1 MFKHIK
7 CIANN
12 VVQAALRRVEDNLR
26 SDMIEP
32 NPEPNPE
39 PYPKPKPTEPEPKP
53 KESKEPE
60 PNPKESKEP
69 EPNPKES
76 KEPEPNPYETSE
88 TAVIDQ
94 WRATLHSTDVQITLR
109 ALIGMIQRL
118 CFFSEPD
125 KRCLRTYGFDRDDM
139 TKMIEKIRRRPRLM
153 IDTSDIDTHDRVAMG
168 AMFNNMR
175 KIIGMFYVRN
185 FVVRVETTFDNTQIR
200 SEHHVMSRLGLEH
213 IGVDHA
219 NHVVV
224 PMHVQLS
231 SIENVPPSVRTP
243 FHHISYSIQPMVQHS
258 RTLDSWHRHARPTRT
273 AIMAL
278 CKQMAEALVHL
289 HAHNVVHGD
298 IKPGNTLVKGAE
310 LYVIDFGMSGAHDDS
325 EGTGGTKPYCAP
337 ETGNGNGSS
346 SSSSSSSGSN
356 NNDADSYNW
365 TQNRME
371 NDVWSFGLM
380 FFTMLALR
388 RCIYHPNEYP
398 AGFFNCDGFV
408 NASHFDNIRERALF
422 QRILCPRETRCTAA
436 ECLHAIN
443 QLELELEQQQ
453 LDELDEQQHQQL
465 D

>member
-1 MFKHIK
+1 M
-7 CIANN
+7 
-12 VVQAALRRVEDNLR
+12 
-26 SDMIEP
+26 
-32 NPEPNPE
+32 
-39 PYPKPKPTEPEPKP
+39 
-53 KESKEPE
+53 
-60 PNPKESKEP
+60 
-69 EPNPKES
+69 
-76 KEPEPNPYETSE
+76 
-88 TAVIDQ
+88 
-94 WRATLHSTDVQITLR
+94 
-109 ALIGMIQRL
+109 
-118 CFFSEPD
+118 
-125 KRCLRTYGFDRDDM
+125 DDM
-139 TKMIEKIRRRPRLM
+139 KKIIEKIRRRPRLM

-185 FVVRVETTFDNTQIR
+185 FVVRVETAFDNSQIR
-200 SEHHVMSRLGLEH
+200 SEHHAMSRLGLGH

-337 ETGNGNGSS
+337 ETGNGNGNSGSS
-346 SSSSSSSGSN
+346 SSNSN
-356 NNDADSYNW
+356 DTESYHW
-365 TQNRME
+365 IQNRME

-422 QRILCPRETRCTAA
+422 QRILCPRETRYTAA

-443 QLELELEQQQ
+443 ELELELEQEQQQLEQ
-453 LDELDEQQHQQL
+453 LDELDDQL

>member
-7 CIANN
+7 CIASNM
-12 VVQAALRRVEDNLR
+12 VQAALRRAEDNLR
-26 SDMIEP
+26 SGMMEPKTEPEPKPKELEPKPKELEP

-39 PYPKPKPTEPEPKP
+39 PDDPKKPN
-53 KESKEPE
+53 PE
-60 PNPKESKEP
+60 PNPDD
-69 EPNPKES
+69 PK
-76 KEPEPNPYETSE
+76 KPNPYENSE

-94 WRATLHSTDVQITLR
+94 WRATLHSTDVQTTLR

-125 KRCLRTYGFDRDDM
+125 KRSLRTYGFDMDDM

-168 AMFNNMR
+168 TMFNTMR

-185 FVVRVETTFDNTQIR
+185 FVVRVETAFDNTQIR
-200 SEHHVMSRLGLEH
+200 SEHHAMSRLKYG
-213 IGVDHA
+213 GVDHA

-224 PMHVQLS
+224 PVHVQLS

-337 ETGNGNGSS
+337 ETGNGYSS
-346 SSSSSSSGSN
+346 
-356 NNDADSYNW
+356 NDADSYNW

-422 QRILCPRETRCTAA
+422 QRILCPRETRYTAA

-443 QLELELEQQQ
+443 ELELELEQEQQQLEQ
-453 LDELDEQQHQQL
+453 LDELDDQL

>member
-1 MFKHIK
+1 M
-7 CIANN
+7 
-12 VVQAALRRVEDNLR
+12 
-26 SDMIEP
+26 
-32 NPEPNPE
+32 
-39 PYPKPKPTEPEPKP
+39 
-53 KESKEPE
+53 
-60 PNPKESKEP
+60 
-69 EPNPKES
+69 
-76 KEPEPNPYETSE
+76 
-88 TAVIDQ
+88 
-94 WRATLHSTDVQITLR
+94 
-109 ALIGMIQRL
+109 
-118 CFFSEPD
+118 
-125 KRCLRTYGFDRDDM
+125 DDM

-168 AMFNNMR
+168 TMFNTMR

-185 FVVRVETTFDNTQIR
+185 FVVRVETAFDNTQIR
-200 SEHHVMSRLGLEH
+200 SEHHAMSRLKCG
-213 IGVDHA
+213 GVDHA

-224 PMHVQLS
+224 PVHVQLS

-337 ETGNGNGSS
+337 ETGNGYSS
-346 SSSSSSSGSN
+346 SS
-356 NNDADSYNW
+356 DAESYNW

-398 AGFFNCDGFV
+398 PGFFNCDGFV

-422 QRILCPRETRCTAA
+422 QRILCPRETRYTAA

-443 QLELELEQQQ
+443 ELELEQLKLEQQQQLEQ
-453 LDELDEQQHQQL
+453 LDELDDQL

>member
-7 CIANN
+7 YIASN
-12 VVQAALRRVEDNLR
+12 VVKAALRSVEDNLR
-26 SDMIEP
+26 SDMFEPKPEPKPKPKPKELEPKPEPKELEP
-32 NPEPNPE
+32 NPEPE
-39 PYPKPKPTEPEPKP
+39 PN
-53 KESKEPE
+53 ESKEPQIVAVR
-60 PNPKESKEP
+60 
-69 EPNPKES
+69 
-76 KEPEPNPYETSE
+76 YETSE
-88 TAVIDQ
+88 TAVIEQ
-94 WRATLHSTDVQITLR
+94 WRATLHSTDVQITMR
-109 ALIGMIQRL
+109 ALIGMIQQL

-125 KRCLRTYGFDRDDM
+125 KRCLRTYGFDMDDM
-139 TKMIEKIRRRPRLM
+139 KKIIEKIRRRPRLM

-185 FVVRVETTFDNTQIR
+185 FVVRVETAFDNSQIR
-200 SEHHVMSRLGLEH
+200 SEHHAMSRLGLGH

-231 SIENVPPSVRTP
+231 SIENVPPSARTP

-258 RTLDSWHRHARPTRT
+258 RTLDAWHRHTRPTRT

-298 IKPGNTLVKGAE
+298 IKPGNTLVKGAV

-337 ETGNGNGSS
+337 ETGNGNGNIGGGNSNSNSNSNSS
-346 SSSSSSSGSN
+346 NSN
-356 NNDADSYNW
+356 SNSNSNDTESYHW
-365 TQNRME
+365 PQNRME

-398 AGFFNCDGFV
+398 AGFFNCDGYV
-408 NASHFDNIRERALF
+408 NASHFDNISDVSVRALF
-422 QRILCPRETRCTAA
+422 ERILCPRETRYTAA

-443 QLELELEQQQ
+443 QLEQQLEQQ
-453 LDELDEQQHQQL
+453 LDQ
-465 D
+465 

>member
-1 MFKHIK
+1 M
-7 CIANN
+7 
-12 VVQAALRRVEDNLR
+12 
-26 SDMIEP
+26 
-32 NPEPNPE
+32 
-39 PYPKPKPTEPEPKP
+39 
-53 KESKEPE
+53 
-60 PNPKESKEP
+60 
-69 EPNPKES
+69 
-76 KEPEPNPYETSE
+76 
-88 TAVIDQ
+88 
-94 WRATLHSTDVQITLR
+94 
-109 ALIGMIQRL
+109 
-118 CFFSEPD
+118 
-125 KRCLRTYGFDRDDM
+125 DDM

-168 AMFNNMR
+168 TMFNTMR

-185 FVVRVETTFDNTQIR
+185 FVVRVETAFDNTQIR
-200 SEHHVMSRLGLEH
+200 SEHHAMSRLGLEH

-224 PMHVQLS
+224 PVHVQLS

-337 ETGNGNGSS
+337 ETGNGSS
-346 SSSSSSSGSN
+346 
-356 NNDADSYNW
+356 NDAESYHW

-422 QRILCPRETRCTAA
+422 QRILCPRETRYTAA

-443 QLELELEQQQ
+443 ELELELEQEQQQLEQ
-453 LDELDEQQHQQL
+453 LDELDDQL